1 MPQQPTEASLRTTV
15 IAIAVNLAITFA
27 KGFAATLT
35 GSPALWAE
43 TAHSLADSGNEVL
56 LFVGLRRSA
65 RVADERHPLGYGQE
79 RWFWTF
85 LAALGIFVVGGVL
98 SVNEG
103 VQSLR
108 HPREVESFWVGIG
121 VLVVSMVLEAFS
133 WRTARAQLREEARA
147 RGRSLA
153 EHLERSSDPTAPT
166 VFLEDSAALVGLSM
180 ALVALVLHQLTG
192 WATWDAGAS
201 IAIGLLLVVIAYLI
215 ARRSKGLLIDESAPP
230 DVLDRLRERI
240 AGEPWVGA
248 VVALTAVLIGP
259 RRLLVTTRVAP
270 TAQAVA
276 ASASDLVRWAANLRR
291 ELLTMDVI
299 GEAEV
304 ALSPST
310 MDGKPAAGGRH
321 G

>member
-1 MPQQPTEASLRTTV
+1 MPQQRAEASLRTTLV
-15 IAIAVNLAITFA
+15 AITVNLAITFA
-27 KGFAATLT
+27 KGFAAALT

-65 RVADERHPLGYGQE
+65 RRKDARHPLGYGQE

-103 VQSLR
+103 AQALR
-108 HPREVESFWVGIG
+108 HPRPVESFWVGVG
-121 VLVVSMVLEAFS
+121 VLLVSMVLEGVS
-133 WRTARAQLREEARA
+133 WRTARAQLRDEARL

-153 EHLERSSDPTAPT
+153 EHLQLASDPTAPT

-180 ALVALVLHQLTG
+180 ALLALVLHRLTG
-192 WATWDAGAS
+192 WAAWDAGAS

-240 AGEPWVGA
+240 VGEPWVGA
-248 VVALTAVLIGP
+248 VVALTAVFIGP
-259 RRLLVTTRVAP
+259 RRLLVTARLAP
-270 TAQAVA
+270 TATA
-276 ASASDLVRWAANLRR
+276 AAGSAHDLVARAAALRR
-291 ELLTMDVI
+291 DLLAVEVI

-304 ALSPST
+304 ALALST
-310 MDGKPAAGGRH
+310 VDGGDG
-321 G
+321 